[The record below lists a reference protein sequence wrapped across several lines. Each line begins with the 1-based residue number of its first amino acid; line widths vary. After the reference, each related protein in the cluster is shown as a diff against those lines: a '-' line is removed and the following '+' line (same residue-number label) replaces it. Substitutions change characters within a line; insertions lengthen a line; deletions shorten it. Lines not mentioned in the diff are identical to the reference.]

1 MIIDISLSFYSLA
14 TQKLR
19 LDFRAVSGFLW
30 PGGGMEDADELIG
43 RLCTIAGMVMEDTI
57 DVALIGGATRSRSER
72 LAVIS
77 QAGEDVSAIAT
88 VAAIVARR
96 WASSD
101 E

>member
-1 MIIDISLSFYSLA
+1 
-14 TQKLR
+14 
-19 LDFRAVSGFLW
+19 
-30 PGGGMEDADELIG
+30 MENADDLIG

-57 DVALIGGATRSRSER
+57 DAALIGAATGSRSER

-96 WASSD
+96 WANPG